1 MCHILGFKCKALI
14 RNGIWDQVDG
24 DLTGIPFLMVKQ
36 ENDWE
41 GYITPT

>member
-1 MCHILGFKCKALI
+1 MQSI

-24 DLTGIPFLMVKQ
+24 DLTGIPFPMVTQ